1 MAEAATRGG
10 AIKGTERAA
19 ILLLTLGEQAAA
31 SVLRHMDV
39 EEVQQLGVAMAAMS
53 DVPREKVSDV
63 LGELLMAVSK
73 KSSIGM
79 GTSEYLRKVLTDSLG
94 ERRAGGLLG
103 RIFKGRDSTGI
114 DALKWMDPRTV
125 AEVIKNEHPQIIAT
139 ILAHLPSQQAADVLR
154 RFEQVQQAEIALR
167 VARLDEV
174 PETALQELDA
184 LVERQTKEA
193 DVRKTSRLGGVK
205 AAADMLNLLGPGAQT
220 TVLDAIKAQDQAVG
234 EQIKDA
240 LFVFN
245 NLLKLDDRGM
255 QSILR
260 EVQADQLATALK
272 GADEEIR
279 EKVFKNMSKRA
290 AEILRDDIA
299 SKGPVRLSD
308 VEAAQKEIL
317 AVALRLAEEGQ
328 IVLAGGGEEFV

>member
-1 MAEAATRGG
+1 MAEAAAAGSV
-10 AIKGTERAA
+10 KGTERAA
-19 ILLLTLGEQAAA
+19 ILLLTLGEQTAA
-31 SVLRHMDV
+31 SVLKHMDV
-39 EEVQQLGVAMAAMS
+39 QEVQKLGLAMAAMT

-63 LGELLMAVSK
+63 LGELLVAVTRK
-73 KSSIGM
+73 TSIGI
-79 GTSEYLRKVLTDSLG
+79 GTNEYLRKVLTDSLG
-94 ERRAGGLLG
+94 ERRAGSLLG

-114 DALKWMDPRTV
+114 DALKWMEPRTV
-125 AEVIKNEHPQIIAT
+125 ADVIKNEHPQIIAT
-139 ILAHLPSQQAADVLR
+139 VLAHLPGQQAADVLR
-154 RFEQVQQAEIALR
+154 RFEAVQQAEIALR
-167 VARLDEV
+167 IAKLDEV

-184 LVERQTKEA
+184 IVERQTKEA
-193 DVRKTSRLGGVK
+193 ATLKTAKLGGVK
-205 AAADMLNLLGPGAQT
+205 AAAEIVNLLGPGAQT
-220 TVLDAIKAQDQAVG
+220 TVLDAIKAQDAGVA

-240 LFVFN
+240 LFVFD

-272 GADEEIR
+272 GADEAIR

-299 SKGPVRLSD
+299 SKGPVRLAD

-317 AVALRLAEEGQ
+317 GVALRLAEEGT
-328 IVLAGGGEEFV
+328 IVLAASGEEFV

>member
-1 MAEAATRGG
+1 MAEAEQMS
-10 AIKGTERAA
+10 GTERAA
-19 ILLLTLGEQAAA
+19 ILLMTLGEQTAA

-39 EEVQQLGVAMAAMS
+39 EEVQKLGTAMAGLA
-53 DVPREKVSDV
+53 DVPRERVTDV
-63 LGELLMAVSK
+63 LGQLLVAVQGK
-73 KSSIGM
+73 TAIGF
-79 GTSEYLRKVLTDSLG
+79 GTTDYLRKVLTDSIG
-94 ERRAGGLLG
+94 ERRANVLLG
-103 RIFKGRDSTGI
+103 RIVKGRESTGI
-114 DALKWMDPRTV
+114 DALKWMEPKAV

-139 ILAHLPSQQAADVLR
+139 ILAHFPSQQAADVLR
-154 RFEQVQQAEIALR
+154 NFDASAQADIAIR

-193 DVRKTSRLGGVK
+193 SSVKTARLGGVK
-205 AAADMLNLLGPGAQT
+205 AAADMINLLGPAQST
-220 TVLDAIKAQDQAVG
+220 MIDAIKTEDAELG

-240 LFVFN
+240 LFVFE
-245 NLLKLDDRGM
+245 NLLKVDDRGM

-260 EVQADQLATALK
+260 EVQADTLATALK

-279 EKVFKNMSKRA
+279 DKIFKNMSKRA

-308 VEAAQKEIL
+308 VEQAQKEIL
-317 AVALRLAEEGQ
+317 AVALRLAEEGT
-328 IVLAGGGEEFV
+328 IMLASGGDEFV